1 MPAMSAARSPQPA
14 EPDRDW
20 PVQAAD
26 AIVDVVDRARE
37 ATTARAVVAARAI
50 VFGLVIS
57 ILAVIALV
65 SFVVGIVRG
74 TQVLLGAA
82 ARALGYELP
91 HSRAVWLSYL
101 IVGAIFLALGIGL
114 WYMANRRAVGATT
127 ATTDSVEIEEQ
138 R

>member
-1 MPAMSAARSPQPA
+1 MPAMSADRPSTPA

-26 AIVDVVDRARE
+26 AIVDVVDRVRLE
-37 ATTARAVVAARAI
+37 TTARAVVAARAI

-57 ILAVIALV
+57 ILAVIAAV

-74 TQVLLGAA
+74 TQVLLRAA
-82 ARALGYELP
+82 ASALGYEMP

-101 IVGAIFLALGIGL
+101 IVGAIFLAVGIVL
-114 WYMANRRAVGATT
+114 WRMANRRAVGAT
-127 ATTDSVEIEEQ
+127 SEPVEIEEQ
-138 R
+138 Q